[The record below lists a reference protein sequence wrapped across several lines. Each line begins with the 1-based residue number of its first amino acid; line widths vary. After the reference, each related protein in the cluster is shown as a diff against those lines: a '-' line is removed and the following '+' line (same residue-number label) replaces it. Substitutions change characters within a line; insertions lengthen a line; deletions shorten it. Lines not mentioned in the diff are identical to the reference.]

1 MNMTVLNSI
10 PRPLVRSNQWF
21 IVISVLV
28 AWFTTVHW
36 ILLIPLIAG
45 VLGLFFQFNPV
56 MRFAKLF
63 LRKPMASYIPE
74 DRDQQQF
81 NQWIAVICLLISTVA
96 FALNWQVVGYVFSAM
111 VLLAAFIAICG
122 FCIGCFIRFQ
132 WLRYR
137 QRRQNPH

>member
-1 MNMTVLNSI
+1 MTVLNSI